1 MLIYISIIQ
10 ICLIIQAVLL
20 FACELTPVFSDH
32 PVNVLLRTVLAICLV
47 ALSYYAQMLIATPYV
62 VVYLVFLIVVALT
75 VFGFKY
81 LAHEY
86 TRRSRKLKRLER
98 IKHSSNYKNN
108 AFQNLSPTQQLAED
122 TSFFK
127 LSKQSLHKSK
137 RVEPNKVLPF
147 VKTDLIALPTEE
159 PVIIWFGHSSY
170 LIKINGKTIL
180 IIDECTEVS
189 R

>member
-1 MLIYISIIQ
+1 MLIYISVIQ

-47 ALSYYAQMLIATPYV
+47 ALSYYAQLLIVTPYV

-98 IKHSSNYKNN
+98 M
-108 AFQNLSPTQQLAED
+108 EG
-122 TSFFK
+122 
-127 LSKQSLHKSK
+127 
-137 RVEPNKVLPF
+137 
-147 VKTDLIALPTEE
+147 VK
-159 PVIIWFGHSSY
+159 
-170 LIKINGKTIL
+170 K
-180 IIDECTEVS
+180 
-189 R
+189 

>member
-47 ALSYYAQMLIATPYV
+47 ALSYYAQMLIVTPYV

-86 TRRSRKLKRLER
+86 VRRSRKLKRIDKIKNLER
-98 IKHSSNYKNN
+98 MKG
-108 AFQNLSPTQQLAED
+108 
-122 TSFFK
+122 
-127 LSKQSLHKSK
+127 
-137 RVEPNKVLPF
+137 
-147 VKTDLIALPTEE
+147 VK
-159 PVIIWFGHSSY
+159 
-170 LIKINGKTIL
+170 K
-180 IIDECTEVS
+180 
-189 R
+189 

>member
-47 ALSYYAQMLIATPYV
+47 ALSYYAQLLIATPYV

-86 TRRSRKLKRLER
+86 AIRSRKIKRLER
-98 IKHSSNYKNN
+98 IK
-108 AFQNLSPTQQLAED
+108 
-122 TSFFK
+122 
-127 LSKQSLHKSK
+127 
-137 RVEPNKVLPF
+137 
-147 VKTDLIALPTEE
+147 
-159 PVIIWFGHSSY
+159 G
-170 LIKINGKTIL
+170 GKK
-180 IIDECTEVS
+180 
-189 R
+189 

>member
-32 PVNVLLRTVLAICLV
+32 PVNVLLRTVLSICLV
-47 ALSYYAQMLIATPYV
+47 ALSYYAQLLIATPYV

-81 LAHEY
+81 HAHEY

-98 IKHSSNYKNN
+98 MKGVRK
-108 AFQNLSPTQQLAED
+108 
-122 TSFFK
+122 
-127 LSKQSLHKSK
+127 
-137 RVEPNKVLPF
+137 
-147 VKTDLIALPTEE
+147 
-159 PVIIWFGHSSY
+159 
-170 LIKINGKTIL
+170 
-180 IIDECTEVS
+180 
-189 R
+189 

>member
-47 ALSYYAQMLIATPYV
+47 ALSYYAQL
-62 VVYLVFLIVVALT
+62 LVFLIVVALT

-98 IKHSSNYKNN
+98 MKG
-108 AFQNLSPTQQLAED
+108 
-122 TSFFK
+122 
-127 LSKQSLHKSK
+127 
-137 RVEPNKVLPF
+137 
-147 VKTDLIALPTEE
+147 VK
-159 PVIIWFGHSSY
+159 
-170 LIKINGKTIL
+170 K
-180 IIDECTEVS
+180 
-189 R
+189 